1 MKIIVMG
8 CGRVGEQ
15 VALLMAE
22 EGHDV
27 VVIDY
32 DASAL
37 ARLGSN
43 FRGRTIKGVGF
54 DREVLIQAGIED
66 ADAFAAASSS
76 DTANI
81 VAARIARNVFH
92 VPRVVARL
100 FDPRMADIYRRLGL
114 QTISSTNWGANRI
127 RELLMH
133 SEFDPV
139 LTFGN
144 GEVSLL
150 TIEIPPHFTGKQV
163 KNLNISG
170 EISVIA
176 LTRENQAFIPLTGTE
191 MRPGDILHLAVMA
204 SSMDRLKNLLGF
216 IE

>member
-15 VALLMAE
+15 VAQLMAE

-37 ARLGSN
+37 ARLGPN
-43 FRGRTIKGVGF
+43 FKGRTIKGVGF
-54 DREVLIQAGIED
+54 DRDILLQAGIQE

-100 FDPRMADIYRRLGL
+100 FDPHMADIYRRLGL

-133 SEFDPV
+133 SEFDPL

-150 TIEIPPHFTGKQV
+150 SIEIPPHFIGKQV

-170 EISVIA
+170 EISVLAI
-176 LTRENQAFIPLTGTE
+176 TRHNQAFIPLTGAE
-191 MRPGDILHLAVMA
+191 MRPGDILHLVVMA

-216 IE
+216 ID